1 MLRLDVLLD
10 ILDENKIK
18 YPRRLKDIEL
28 NGYDSNRCEFFSYE
42 LREEI
47 ERLIRVGI
55 NDGFDVNVKNAIFEL
70 AQMAVNLSQSDASLK
85 LDGYEDR
92 KQQISKKIKGN
103 KGDSDM
109 ADIKEEILKYID
121 NSIAGAD
128 ALIMGDLDDYKK
140 SILMSAKDML
150 INIRETVDG
159 VFDNS
164 SKDAAHRARYVI
176 GDSKGGLYAWRESVA
191 RGMIYDGV
199 NKHLDEALEEAQKW
213 TQLTKEVPKRKLA
226 KDDEIFKYQDD
237 LFASMT
243 KRGEVKEK
251 GDAFFS
257 RLKGFESQFEIQNET
272 FEAINTLNKDIETIQ
287 SKIAGIIDKLDAGEI
302 MQEEALLQI
311 EMLQEDEKFKKME
324 RESYRASLKMIV
336 GTVSGMKRLLQQFKK
351 LQLIF
356 NMYQK
361 IEPNLFYA
369 TFSNIDF
376 NKFLDVLTFGTNESE
391 INTALSY
398 YEIVMENVQSQTMHM
413 AQLDGRFAEVCK
425 MFDNVKYSPL
435 QDKSAEDEEKIKQ
448 EQADKIAALRK
459 QYNKPAPAAPAPE
472 KKEKETEDTDT
483 DTDLTSIINKIT
495 KK

>member
-18 YPRRLKDIEL
+18 YPRKFKDIEFE
-28 NGYDSNRCEFFSYE
+28 GYDSNRCEFFSYA
-42 LREEI
+42 LRSEI
-47 ERLIRVGI
+47 EGLVRVGI
-55 NDGFDVNVKNAIFEL
+55 NGGFDANIKNAIFEL
-70 AQMAVNLSQSDASLK
+70 AQMAVSLTRSDASLK
-85 LDGYEDR
+85 LDGYEEK
-92 KQQISKKIKGN
+92 KQQISKKFKVN

-121 NSIAGAD
+121 NSILGAD
-128 ALIMGDLDDYKK
+128 AMIVGDLDDYKK

-150 INIRETVDG
+150 LNIRETVEG
-159 VFDNS
+159 IFDNS

-176 GDSKGGLYAWRESVA
+176 GDNKGGLYAWRESVA

-199 NKHLDEALEEAQKW
+199 NKHLDEALVEAQKW
-213 TQLTKEVPKRKLA
+213 TTLTKEVTKRRLA

-272 FEAINTLNKDIETIQ
+272 FDAVNNLNQDIQDIQ
-287 SKIAGIIDKLDAGEI
+287 SKIAGIIDKLDAGE
-302 MQEEALLQI
+302 MLQEEALLQI
-311 EMLQEDEKFKKME
+311 EMLQEDEQLKKME
-324 RESYRASLKMIV
+324 RDTYRASLKMIV
-336 GTVSGMKRLLQQFKK
+336 GTVSGMKRLLQQFKR

-391 INTALSY
+391 INAALSY
-398 YEIVMENVQSQTMHM
+398 YEIVMENVQAQTMHM

-425 MFDNVKYSPL
+425 MFDNVKYTAAV
-435 QDKSAEDEEKIKQ
+435 QKTAEDEEKIKQ
-448 EQADKIAALRK
+448 AQNDKLAALRK
-459 QYNKPAPAAPAPE
+459 QYNKPAPTTPIGD
-472 KKEKETEDTDT
+472 KENNKESE